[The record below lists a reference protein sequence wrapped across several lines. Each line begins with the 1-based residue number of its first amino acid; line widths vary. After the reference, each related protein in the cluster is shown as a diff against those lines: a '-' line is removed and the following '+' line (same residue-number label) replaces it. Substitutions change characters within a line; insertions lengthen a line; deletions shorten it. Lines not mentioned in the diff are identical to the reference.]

1 MNQKLNHLLINQFR
15 QLWDKGFY
23 HIFGAS
29 FLNKIIQFCASV
41 LLVRIISKPLYGVWT
56 YAENI
61 LQFFLL
67 LQGLGCVV
75 GLLQFSSANH
85 HDISK
90 KYAYTRYTLIIG
102 IIVNSMIAFSII
114 MFYFFGKLAISESK
128 QVLLFLCFFPL
139 VNVVFDTLQIYFRSS
154 FENKKFSLLTTVNS
168 ATFLI
173 FSTSGAVFWGI
184 YGIAVGRYMAVL
196 ISVVTGFYLLK
207 PQLHSILKA
216 KALSVSEKKEFLSF
230 SVVSMFSNIF
240 SSLLFLLDVFLI
252 GLLLKDKTL
261 VASYKIA
268 TIIPFAM
275 NFLPMT
281 ILIYAYPYLVQSA
294 TDCDKVKKVFNKLI
308 TSLAIVNSFISLFCI
323 IFAPMIIKIIF
334 GRQFLDAVPSFR
346 ILMLA
351 YFVIG
356 TFRSPA
362 GNTLNALKKVNYN
375 LIIVIVTGFINIAL
389 DYFLIKLYGM
399 QGAAIT
405 SLTVSVLSSIMA
417 MVFIRITL
425 KSGIRPTL

>member
-1 MNQKLNHLLINQFR
+1 MELVQKSFNQLRK
-15 QLWDKGFY
+15 LWDKGFY

-41 LLVRIISKPLYGVWT
+41 LLVRILSKPLYGVWT

-85 HDISK
+85 QNPEK
-90 KYAYTRYTLIIG
+90 KFAYMRFTLITG
-102 IIVNSMIAFSII
+102 LIVNTVIALSII
-114 MFYFFGKLAISESK
+114 CFYYFGQLAIPQSK
-128 QVLLFLCFFPL
+128 PVLLFLCVFPMI
-139 VNVVFDTLQIYFRSS
+139 NVIFDTIQIYFRSS

-168 ATFLI
+168 AVFLL
-173 FSTSGAVFWGI
+173 FSTVGAVIWGV
-184 YGIAVGRYMAVL
+184 YGIAIGRYMAVL
-196 ISVVTGFYLLK
+196 ISILTGIWLLK
-207 PQLHSILKA
+207 PHIRNILKA
-216 KALSVSEKKEFLSF
+216 SRLSLNEIREFLSF
-230 SVVSMFSNIF
+230 SLISMLSNIF

-252 GLLLKDKTL
+252 GLLMKDESM

-294 TDCDKVKKVFNKLI
+294 SDKQNIKMVFKRLVGALSVVNALI
-308 TSLAIVNSFISLFCI
+308 SIFCI
-323 IFAPMIIKIIF
+323 IFAPFIVKLVF
-334 GRQFLDAVPSFR
+334 GRQFLDSVPSFR
-346 ILMLA
+346 ILMLG

-375 LIIVIVTGFINIAL
+375 LLIVIITGIINIVL
-389 DYFLIKLYGM
+389 DYVLISRYGM
-399 QGAAIT
+399 NGAAIT
-405 SLTVSVLSSIMA
+405 SLSVSVLSSIMA
-417 MVFIRITL
+417 MLFIKKTL
-425 KSGIRPTL
+425 RTTD